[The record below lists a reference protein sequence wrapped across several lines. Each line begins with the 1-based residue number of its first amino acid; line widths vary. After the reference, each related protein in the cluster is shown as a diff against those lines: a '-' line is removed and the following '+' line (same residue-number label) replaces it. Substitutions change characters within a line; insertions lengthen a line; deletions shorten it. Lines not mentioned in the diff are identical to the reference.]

1 MSGQGAPTVQA
12 DGTGMRVVIVAATWH
27 ATAMAALLDGAYR
40 ALSASGVTDVRV
52 VRVPGSFELPVAAS
66 RIAASKPDAIVALGV
81 VIRGGTPHFE
91 YVCSAAT
98 NGLTD
103 VAVRTGIPVGFGV
116 LTCDDEEQVL
126 ARIGL
131 PDSFEDKGADA
142 ALAAIATAAVLRDI
156 ASASASAGASVS
168 VSAKAGE

>member
-1 MSGQGAPTVQA
+1 MSGHGAPAVQA
-12 DGTGMRVVIVAATWH
+12 DGTGMRVVIVAAKWH
-27 ATAMAALLDGAYR
+27 ETAMAALLDGAHR
-40 ALSASGVTDVRV
+40 ALAASGVNDVRV

-66 RIAASKPDAIVALGV
+66 RIAASQPDAIIALGV

-116 LTCDDEEQVL
+116 LTCDDEEQVQ

-131 PDSFEDKGADA
+131 PGSFEDKGADA
-142 ALAAIATAAVLRDI
+142 ALAAIATAGALRDFPT
-156 ASASASAGASVS
+156 ASVR
-168 VSAKAGE
+168 AGE

>member
-1 MSGQGAPTVQA
+1 MSGQGAPAVQA
-12 DGTGMRVVIVAATWH
+12 DGTGMRVVIVAARWH
-27 ATAMAALLDGAYR
+27 DTAMAALLDGAQR
-40 ALSASGVTDVRV
+40 ALAASGVTDVRV

-66 RIAASKPDAIVALGV
+66 RVAASAPDAIVALGV

-98 NGLTD
+98 AGLTD

-116 LTCDDEEQVL
+116 LTCDDEEQVQ

-131 PDSFEDKGADA
+131 PGSFEDKGADA
-142 ALAAIATAAVLRDI
+142 ALAAVATATALRDFP
-156 ASASASAGASVS
+156 AASVP
-168 VSAKAGE
+168 VPSAAAGE